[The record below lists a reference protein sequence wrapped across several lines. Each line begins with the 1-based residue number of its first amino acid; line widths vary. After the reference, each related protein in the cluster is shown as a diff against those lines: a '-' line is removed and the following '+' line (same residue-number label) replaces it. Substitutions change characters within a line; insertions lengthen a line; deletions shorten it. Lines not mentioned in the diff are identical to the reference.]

1 MIAGNA
7 SPKILKQN
15 APNNDMNNPRRGT
28 AAAKRTKMK
37 KLKVIKGIHNDIDV
51 EFNLTSNNCYDNS
64 QQ

>member
-15 APNNDMNNPRRGT
+15 APNNDMNNPKRGT
-28 AAAKRTKMK
+28 AAAKRTKSE
-37 KLKVIKGIHNDIDV
+37 KLKIIKIIHKNDD
-51 EFNLTSNNCYDNS
+51 EFNLTSNDCDDDS